1 MSKLFRSLRS
11 TVSLQSESA
20 HGYILAGIVTVAVM
34 TAGMGGWAATTV
46 LAGAV
51 IAPGVVVVE
60 TSAKKVQHPTGG
72 IVGEIKVKD
81 GDHVMA
87 GQVVLRLDETTTRAN
102 LQIVTTQLDELILRE
117 ARLRADLDENPSLAL
132 PSVLKDRA
140 GEVNVQSLLETERII
155 LAARRATCDGQ
166 KKQFSE
172 RVAQLSNQVVGVTAQ
187 IGAKEGEL
195 KYIEKEL
202 AGLQELES
210 KQLVTTTRINS
221 LRREAVR
228 LQGEHGQLVAQV
240 AELRGKIAETELQNI
255 GHLQERRAEIL
266 KELREVQSKRS
277 ELAERKV
284 AADDQLRRIDLRA
297 PQSGIVHELS
307 VHTVG
312 GVVERG
318 EQLMLIVPGGDKLV
332 IEASIAPRDID
343 QVRPGADVNVRFPSF
358 NMQTT
363 PEFKGT
369 VTHVS
374 ADLLKDATTG
384 QSSYVARVTLNEEA
398 RRVMT
403 KSALALM
410 PGMPAEVQV
419 QTGSRTVLSY
429 LMKPLEDQLA
439 RSFRER

>member
-1 MSKLFRSLRS
+1 MLELFQSLRRAIP
-11 TVSLQSESA
+11 LHSESV
-20 HGYILAGIVTVAVM
+20 HGYILAGFVTVIVM
-34 TAGMGGWAATTV
+34 TAGMGGWAATTM

-72 IVGEIKVKD
+72 IVGEINVKD

-87 GQVVLRLDETTTRAN
+87 GEVVIRLDETTTRAN
-102 LQIVTTQLDELILRE
+102 LQIVSTQLDELILRE
-117 ARLRADLDENPSLAL
+117 ARLRAELDDAPAL
-132 PSVLKDRA
+132 PLPAVLGERA
-140 GEVNVQSLLETERII
+140 GDVNVQSLLETERVI
-155 LAARRATCDGQ
+155 LAARRDTCDGQ
-166 KKQFSE
+166 KKQFGE
-172 RVAQLSNQVVGVTAQ
+172 RAAQLSNQVVGVSAQ

-195 KYIEKEL
+195 TYIKKEL
-202 AGLQELES
+202 AGLEELET
-210 KQLVTTTRINS
+210 KQLVTTTRLNA

-228 LQGEHGQLVAQV
+228 IEGEHGQLVAQV

-255 GHLQERRAEIL
+255 GHLQERRSDIL

-297 PQSGIVHELS
+297 PQAGIVHELS

-312 GVVERG
+312 GVIERG

-332 IEASIAPRDID
+332 IEARISPRDID
-343 QVRPGADVNVRFPSF
+343 QVRAGSAVNIRFPSF

-363 PEFKGT
+363 PEFKGS
-369 VTHVS
+369 VSQVS
-374 ADLLKDATTG
+374 ADLLKDTTTG
-384 QSSYVARVTLNEEA
+384 QSAYVARITLSEDA
-398 RRVMT
+398 RRQM
-403 KSALALM
+403 SQSGLGLM
-410 PGMPAEVQV
+410 PGMPAELQV
-419 QTGSRTVLSY
+419 QTGDRTVFSY
-429 LMKPLEDQLA
+429 LIKPLEDQVA